1 MGDGGSGNCEQCF
14 SATLHISGLF
24 VIAES
29 DSVVVLGASATAN
42 SVCFRSLERHNPILQ
57 QMGCRALRLIRH
69 LYVLNLAMDAEE
81 KYAARQTSRAVQ
93 LEARGTSLR
102 SRWKLIFRRYNVGAP
117 WGHWEGQ
124 LDFARD
130 ILTLRKQG
138 ADFPLRVNRTGQ

>member
-57 QMGCRALRLIRH
+57 WMGCRALRLIWH
-69 LYVLNLAMDAEE
+69 LYVLSLAIDAREQ
-81 KYAARQTSRAVQ
+81 YAARQISRLV
-93 LEARGTSLR
+93 
-102 SRWKLIFRRYNVGAP
+102 
-117 WGHWEGQ
+117 
-124 LDFARD
+124 
-130 ILTLRKQG
+130 
-138 ADFPLRVNRTGQ
+138 